1 MTKDEQEVLAANQ
14 AFYAAFAARDA
25 AAMESLWAHE
35 AELACLHPGWELL
48 LGREEVLRSW
58 RGILLGG
65 GAPAYIHCER
75 AVARVAGDAA
85 WVLCAEVVPGGVL
98 AATNLFVR
106 EGGAWR
112 MAHHHA
118 SALPPP
124 AAPHGMPN

>member
-58 RGILLGG
+58 RGILLSG

-75 AVARVAGDAA
+75 AVARVAGGAA
-85 WVLCAEVVPGGVL
+85 GGLCAPGGPGRVL
-98 AATNLFVR
+98 GATQPFVR
-106 EGGAWR
+106 EGG
-112 MAHHHA
+112 
-118 SALPPP
+118 
-124 AAPHGMPN
+124 

>member
-65 GAPAYIHCER
+65 GAPADIHCER
-75 AVARVAGDAA
+75 AGARVAGDAA
-85 WVLCAEVVPGGVL
+85 WDLCPGGGRRGGL
-98 AATNLFVR
+98 ALANLLLR
-106 EGGAWR
+106 EGRRWR
-112 MAHHHA
+112 SWSHPA
-118 SALPPP
+118 SRPPPP
-124 AAPHGMPN
+124 AA